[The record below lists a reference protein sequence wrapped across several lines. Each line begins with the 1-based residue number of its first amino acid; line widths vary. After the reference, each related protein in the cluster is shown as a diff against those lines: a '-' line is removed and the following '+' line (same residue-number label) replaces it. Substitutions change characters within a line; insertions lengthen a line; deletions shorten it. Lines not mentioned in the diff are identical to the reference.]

1 MKVLDESTPAAPRS
15 PAGPIDREWS
25 DDRELDM
32 FSGVMFLWR
41 YRYALVAAVVI
52 GAALGFLVVRMK
64 PVEYSAISTVFV
76 NIPRTQ
82 NPLAPDPLSVEAVD
96 RLANSELM
104 QSQVSAELRK
114 RAAAAGD
121 GSVLDLSTVLYR
133 STDPAKPYLPLLG
146 LMAVASSPELAREA
160 ANVWATVLTEET
172 RRLAAATRASA
183 VDFIVTEYP
192 RAAQRLSEQERSLE
206 ALKREHAQAMQS
218 VKNSAAVSLK
228 EEQLWSREQ
237 RVVELEEQRN
247 RLAIDLKE
255 VEARVSALEQELKQ
269 VPAQL
274 PAGGLFQSQQV
285 NPVHAE
291 LTGRLADARVRRTEL
306 LARRPALEAQL
317 DEARRSAA
325 AIRASLGGS
334 EVSIGNLERQQ
345 QIEIAAKEREVES
358 ARANFKK
365 LEEQIG
371 DAQIVKAD
379 SESSLTL
386 GAPAELPGG
395 PSGPQYG
402 RTVGLAALAALAI
415 ALVAA
420 WIMDRAR
427 ARATE
432 SAATARS
439 QAARP

>member
-1 MKVLDESTPAAPRS
+1 MRVLDESTPAAPRS
-15 PAGPIDREWS
+15 PAGPLDREWS
-25 DDRELDM
+25 EDRELDM

-64 PVEYSAISTVFV
+64 PVEYTAIATVFV

-114 RAAAAGD
+114 RPVGGNGA
-121 GSVLDLSTVLYR
+121 VLDFTTVLYR
-133 STDPAKPYLPLLG
+133 STDPSKPYLPLLG
-146 LMAVASSPELAREA
+146 LTAIASSPELAREA

-172 RRLAAATRASA
+172 KRLAAATRASA

-206 ALKREHAQAMQS
+206 ALKREHAQAMQL
-218 VKNSAAVSLK
+218 VKNGAAVSLK

-247 RLAIDLKE
+247 RLAIELKE
-255 VEARVSALEQELKQ
+255 AEARVPALEQELKQ

-395 PSGPQYG
+395 PSGPQYA
-402 RTVGLAALAALAI
+402 RTVGLGALAALAM

-420 WIMDRAR
+420 WIVDRAR
-427 ARATE
+427 GRGGE